1 MKVLLRLRSL
11 HLDIGQ
17 SVCQRQNLFQR
28 FCQAL
33 LDSRLHNQP
42 VNQDLDVM
50 LDILVQ
56 LHLLAEFIQIP
67 VDPYT
72 DIAGAPCMFKKLG
85 MLPLP
90 ASHDRCKQLD
100 PASLRKL
107 HDSVRHL
114 IDGLLF
120 DLPAACGAVHRSA
133 AGIEQTK
140 IIINLRHRPDCRARI
155 VVCGLLVDGDC
166 RREALD
172 AVHLRLLHLAEELAC
187 IAGERLHIPPLS
199 FCIDGVKGQGA
210 LS

>member
-1 MKVLLRLRSL
+1 MKVLVRLRSL

-56 LHLLAEFIQIP
+56 LHLLAEFIQVP

-100 PASLRKL
+100 PASLRKF
-107 HDSVRHL
+107 HDGIRHL
-114 IDGLLF
+114 VDGLLF
-120 DLPAACGAVHRSA
+120 DLPATCGTVHRPA
-133 AGIEQTK
+133 AGIEKAK
-140 IIINLRHRPDCRARI
+140 IIIDLRHRPDCRARI
-155 VVCGLLVDGDC
+155 VVRGLLIDGDC
-166 RREALD
+166 RWKPFD
-172 AVHLRLLHLAEELAC
+172 AVHFRLLHLTEELAG